1 MSHAIEENRPVV
13 LWSVKPSNNTQG
25 GHVGNGR
32 LAFVVRDLNLLPPM
46 EEEIAA
52 IMGPGAAHANLVGPY
67 NGAIQFVRPGF
78 VTIVGGL
85 VKEHYFGYIE
95 LQGDQKVAIAMQ
107 VANIAAVEPEMA
119 QLPFGLVPK
128 EGEQFVLHGPND
140 YPELGITGC
149 YEVTIE
155 AVPAAEN
162 PEAEMAANAADAAA
176 ANDDDDAGLDAM
188 QG

>member
-1 MSHAIEENRPVV
+1 MVCII
-13 LWSVKPSNNTQG
+13 L
-25 GHVGNGR
+25 
-32 LAFVVRDLNLLPPM
+32 LLPPL

-78 VTIVGGL
+78 VTMVGGL

-95 LQGDQKVAIAMQ
+95 LQGDQNVAIAMQ
-107 VANIAAVEPEMA
+107 VANIAAVEPELP
-119 QLPFGLVPK
+119 QLPFGLVPT

-162 PEAEMAANAADAAA
+162 PEAEMAAVDAAADAAA
-176 ANDDDDAGLDAM
+176 ANADADAGLDAM